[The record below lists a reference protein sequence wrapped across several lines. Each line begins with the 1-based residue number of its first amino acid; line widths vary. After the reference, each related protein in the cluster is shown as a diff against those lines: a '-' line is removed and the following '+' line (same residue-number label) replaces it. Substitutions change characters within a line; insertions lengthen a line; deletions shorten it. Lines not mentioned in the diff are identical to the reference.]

1 MQSSH
6 EVNIVDKFY
15 YEMKE
20 PRDYEKAM
28 TAQNAIPHV
37 DPLQLGS
44 VTKEQECIDKIK
56 KKQSEKRQQDTHIFR
71 QKLPNRDSGY
81 VGSIYWESDDHVKT
95 DDTQPVKSRETY
107 KGMLF
112 PHCDFALN
120 CCKSSSYMSTI

>member
-44 VTKEQECIDKIK
+44 VTKEQGGIGKIK
-56 KKQSEKRQQDTHIFR
+56 KKQSEKLQRDAHISNK
-71 QKLPNRDSGY
+71 KLSNRDSGY
-81 VGSIYWESDDHVKT
+81 VGSIYWESDDHDKT
-95 DDTQPVKSRETY
+95 DDTQPVKPTETY
-107 KGMLF
+107 KGELF
-112 PHCDFALN
+112 PHCDSAFN
-120 CCKSSSYMSTI
+120 CF